1 MSLKCKRRV
10 TNKLH
15 YKKYLYKINLFNE
28 LGFIFRGDFNNRSDE
43 RFPFAKQK
51 LDEYQQTID
60 MGDKILVGRFRSRKI
75 LPEEELADAK
85 KLYYI
90 LCKYNDLKI
99 RIEYFYGMW
108 VYTNDRELL
117 TELLNEVPNCVV
129 EYWDVDE
136 ETKNL
141 LRKNENIVLKKT
153 PQEYDY
159 KVYLN
164 NNVKKYTEIA
174 DWLRKNNDK
183 SKIGDKT
190 LECLERAWITN
201 NYFYIKN
208 EKVLLLL
215 QMIGSE
221 SIGRIERLVYEG
233 DVDKYTYE
241 LNK

>member
-28 LGFIFRGDFNNRSDE
+28 LGFIFRGDLNNRSDE
-43 RFPFAKQK
+43 RFPYAKQK
-51 LDEYQQTID
+51 LDEFQEIVD
-60 MGDKILVGRFRSRKI
+60 LGEKIVIGRFRASKA
-75 LPEEELADAK
+75 LPDEELADAK
-85 KLYYI
+85 KLYHI
-90 LCKYNDLKI
+90 LNKYEDVKI

-108 VYTNDRELL
+108 VYTNDRALI
-117 TELLNEVPNCVV
+117 TELINEVPNCVT

-136 ETKNL
+136 DIKNL
-141 LRKNENIVLKKT
+141 LRNNTNIVLKKT

-164 NNVKKYTEIA
+164 NNVKKYSEIA
-174 DWLRKNNDK
+174 DWLHKNTDK
-183 SKIGDKT
+183 SKIGPKT
-190 LECLERAWITN
+190 LECLERTWMTN
-201 NYFYIKN
+201 NYFYVKN

-215 QMIGSE
+215 QMIGGD
-221 SIGRIERLVYEG
+221 SIGRVERLVYEG